1 MRIAERGNH
10 TDIIYLKN
18 RLKKNY
24 LNIVQEVKLRSGE
37 LLKSC
42 LSPALRTSPRIVGR
56 RDLTAASATAD
67 PSGKQMQHFGTATKA
82 MVNGGLA
89 MLGQPRQCVLHKG
102 KKGFGFVLRGAKVT
116 ILN

>member
-1 MRIAERGNH
+1 M
-10 TDIIYLKN
+10 
-18 RLKKNY
+18 
-24 LNIVQEVKLRSGE
+24 QEVKLRSGE

-116 ILN
+116 ILKIMYGYRTGT